1 MKRFIIFTLLLLLVQ
16 GCFLFKNNGVARY
29 PTIRNNVC
37 KSLNGKVILYAV
49 FVDSKG
55 IHPWTEYDI
64 KSTKDSILRAVNWLE
79 DQAKQNGVNLDIDF
93 QYYSKNDIIPVRGKF
108 KYETLGA
115 TLFHYKYIYKG
126 IKLVDDWSN
135 SISRTVAR
143 GLPKSN
149 STKVLT
155 KNKMN
160 DRERLI
166 ARLRDL
172 YGTDN
177 IALLFFTNS
186 YFENELS
193 VALHTASGE
202 ETEYAVLSEKRPSV
216 IAHEF
221 LHLFGTED
229 LYLSQFDRN
238 GKSRRKK
245 KKIMKYYPNEIMAF
259 AHRNIDSLG
268 ISPLSKYL
276 LGWDNKLDKNA
287 RGLITRKRQKLLEY

>member
-1 MKRFIIFTLLLLLVQ
+1 M
-16 GCFLFKNNGVARY
+16 
-29 PTIRNNVC
+29 
-37 KSLNGKVILYAV
+37 
-49 FVDSKG
+49 
-55 IHPWTEYDI
+55 
-64 KSTKDSILRAVNWLE
+64 
-79 DQAKQNGVNLDIDF
+79 
-93 QYYSKNDIIPVRGKF
+93 
-108 KYETLGA
+108 
-115 TLFHYKYIYKG
+115 
-126 IKLVDDWSN
+126 
-135 SISRTVAR
+135 VAR

-166 ARLRDL
+166 ARLRDF

-193 VALHTASGE
+193 VALHTASGI

-221 LHLFGTED
+221 LHLFGAED
-229 LYLSQFDRN
+229 LYLSQFDVK

-259 AHRNIDSLG
+259 AYRNIDSLG
-268 ISPLSKYL
+268 ISSLSKYL
-276 LGWDNKLDKNA
+276 IGWDNKLDKNA
-287 RGLITRKRQKLLEY
+287 RGLITRNVKSYWNISKLKPRTIIQQHVLRCLPF